1 MAQNEVA
8 SASEDLNRSFETAES
23 RKIALQQA
31 NEGYER
37 AQKRLENGLGSQ
49 LELTDAEVQVRQ
61 AEVNYALMVY
71 QYLTAKAEY
80 DLATGKVPYV
90 DIEIEE

>member
-1 MAQNEVA
+1 M
-8 SASEDLNRSFETAES
+8 
-23 RKIALQQA
+23 
-31 NEGYER
+31 
-37 AQKRLENGLGSQ
+37 ENGLGSQ

-80 DLATGKVPYV
+80 DLATGKVPFV
-90 DIEIEE
+90 DTEIEE